1 MPPPIPFSSYHEN
14 GKTARERWVIKIEK
28 KLGRPTDAP
37 KSHRE
42 SFRLSEDDMTKI
54 AFCMEQLHLSK
65 TDVIRAGI
73 NELYNKLNK

>member
-1 MPPPIPFSSYHEN
+1 M
-14 GKTARERWVIKIEK
+14 IKIEK

-42 SFRLSEDDMTKI
+42 SFRLSEDDMNKI
-54 AFCMEQLHLSK
+54 AFCMEKLQLSK

-73 NELYNKLNK
+73 NELYNKLNDK